1 MGWCGV
7 FTVFSK
13 EAGFKV
19 NLIVV
24 KIIIMEVLGR
34 K

>member
-1 MGWCGV
+1 MDWCDV
-7 FTVFSK
+7 FKVLTK
-13 EAGFKV
+13 EAGFAV

>member
-1 MGWCGV
+1 MFMV
-7 FTVFSK
+7 LTK
-13 EAGFKV
+13 EAGFTV
-19 NLIVV
+19 NLMAV